1 MTKAPPHTP
10 VVFLDA
16 NVMLSASWSPT
27 SIVADVLRVPGPM
40 KFLTCTYALDEVRRN
55 LQLKRPAAL
64 ATLDELMARVVVVA
78 TILSDDAGV
87 PLNEKDRPIYFSA
100 KAARAD
106 ILLTGDKGFQTLA
119 ATQGDMRIMTP
130 REFLGW
136 ILAGR
141 PPKA

>member
-1 MTKAPPHTP
+1 MTKALPRTLA
-10 VVFLDA
+10 VFLDA
-16 NVMLSASWSPT
+16 NVMLSASWSPA
-27 SIVADVLRVPGPM
+27 SIVADILRAPAPM

-64 ATLDELMARVVVVA
+64 PTLDELMTRVVVVA
-78 TILSDDAGV
+78 TIIGDDASV

-106 ILLTGDKGFQTLA
+106 VLLTGDKGFQALA
-119 ATQGDMRIMTP
+119 ATLDDMRIMTP
-130 REFLGW
+130 REFLTW

-141 PPKA
+141 SKA